1 MRLAMR
7 AGENQNPA
15 QMNSKAPV
23 VVLILLC
30 LGLLAGLI
38 VRHNQATSQKE
49 AADLRYRQLA
59 EEKAKLQSQF
69 DELNAVNKSLKVD
82 EEKVKNQLDQTAK
95 QLTDTKSALNQKET
109 AVQEAAKA
117 LKDKEAELA
126 KREAKIAELENQN
139 STLDKQAA
147 DMKSA
152 LAVLEG
158 RISDTQKKLNT
169 AVGDRDYLLSEL
181 QRLET
186 EKSNLQRRLNDVV
199 ALKEQIKK
207 LKEDLSISKGLEALR
222 RELYGA
228 ETKKG
233 AELLQQGF
241 RSGTKPATAP
251 HDLNVEIRRDG
262 SATILTPTNAPAPA
276 PAPVPTTQQRP
287 L

>member
-1 MRLAMR
+1 MR

-49 AADLRYRQLA
+49 AADLRYRQLG
-59 EEKAKLQSQF
+59 EEKATLQSKL
-69 DELNAVNKSLKVD
+69 DELNAVNKSLKAD
-82 EEKVKNQLDQTAK
+82 EEKVKAQLDQTAK
-95 QLTDTKSALNQKET
+95 QLTDTKGALDQKEA

-139 STLDKQAA
+139 STLDKQAT

-158 RISDTQKKLNT
+158 RISETQKKLDT

-186 EKSNLQRRLNDVV
+186 EKVNLQRRLNDVV
-199 ALKEQIKK
+199 LLKEQIKK
-207 LKEDLSISKGLEALR
+207 LKEDLSLSKGLEALR

-228 ETKKG
+228 EPKKG

-241 RSGTKPATAP
+241 RSGAKPVATRP
-251 HDLNVEIRRDG
+251 DLNVEVRRDG
-262 SATILTPTNAPAPA
+262 SATIVAPTNAPAPA
-276 PAPVPTTQQRP
+276 PVPNPQQRP